1 MKEKIKEY
9 AELLYSVFKKIVFPL
24 WLIFTLATITIF
36 LFIPALGLF
45 VLFLLLGLLL
55 NLLAGLYVGIY
66 YCYIGYRMKSP
77 EFKTIGLT
85 ILINQVLPSIIA
97 LFILS
102 LIGVF

>member
-9 AELLYSVFKKIVFPL
+9 AELLYSVFCKIVFPL
-24 WLIFTLATITIF
+24 WLILTLATITIF

-45 VLFLLLGLLL
+45 VLFFLLGLLL
-55 NLLAGLYVGIY
+55 IFLAGLYVGIY
-66 YCYIGYRMKSP
+66 YFYMGCKLKNP
-77 EFKTIGLT
+77 EFKTIGLN
-85 ILINQVLPSIIA
+85 ILVSQVLPSAIA